1 MTTMRSIS
9 RGSLLV
15 LSLAAFTSSAT
26 SSFAGVVT
34 GGLRAEMHG
43 DATFGLV
50 NGRGMAPSVF
60 TLSLGANGTEGS
72 ILFTRTNGMRL
83 VPGTYTIT
91 GAENGSNGLRA
102 LVMTGSAEHPTGVFR
117 GEAGTLT
124 VTSVTDNVIRGSY
137 RVKATGFVASDPADE
152 HRQIVASG
160 GFTARRN

>member
-9 RGSLLV
+9 LGSLVL
-15 LSLAAFTSSAT
+15 LSLAAFTSSST
-26 SSFAGVVT
+26 SSFAGIVT

-60 TLSLGANGTEGS
+60 TLSLGANGADGS

-91 GAENGSNGLRA
+91 GEDNGPDGLRV

-117 GEAGTLT
+117 GQTGTLT
-124 VTSVTDNVIRGSY
+124 VTSVTDNVIRGNY
-137 RVKATGFVASDPADE
+137 RVRATGFVASDPADE
-152 HRQIVASG
+152 DRQIVASG
-160 GFTARRN
+160 GFTARRH